1 MRQRLKDYLILIE
14 MDKTYL
20 YEDFKSEGIHK
31 KKSQII
37 LCHTSREVNEYLT
50 SLKFRYNGKYNK
62 IPHYIITKKGD
73 ILNTLQDNKFSKIFE
88 EEKTNKNSIVISLEN
103 LGWFERKPLST
114 NYINWNRSIYKGEV
128 FEKKWRDY
136 FFWDLYPEQQ
146 MGSLSEL
153 CKEICE
159 NLEIPKKC
167 TGHNTKIE
175 GIKNFEGIVSRSNFD
190 TRFTDLSPAFDFEK
204 FLKKIEHEQ
213 LS

>member
-1 MRQRLKDYLILIE
+1 
-14 MDKTYL
+14 MDKTFL
-20 YEDFKSEGIHK
+20 YKEFKSEGIHK

-50 SLKFRYNGKYNK
+50 SLKFRFNSKYNK
-62 IPHYIITKKGD
+62 IPHYIITKKGE
-73 ILNTLQDNKFSKIFE
+73 ILNTLQNNKFSKIFE
-88 EEKTNKNSIVISLEN
+88 EEKINQNSIIISLEN
-103 LGWFERKPLST
+103 LGWLERKPLSSD
-114 NYINWNRSIYKGEV
+114 YINWNKSIYKGEV

-136 FFWDLYPEQQ
+136 FFWDLYTEQQ
-146 MGSLSEL
+146 IENLSKL
-153 CKEICE
+153 CKELCE
-159 NLEIPKKC
+159 DLEISKSC
-167 TGHNTKIE
+167 TGHNTKID

>member
-1 MRQRLKDYLILIE
+1 

-20 YEDFKSEGIHK
+20 LEGFKSEGIHK

-88 EEKTNKNSIVISLEN
+88 EERTNKNSIIISLEN

-136 FFWDLYPEQQ
+136 FFWDFYPEQQ
-146 MGSLSEL
+146 MESLSEL